1 MSFKVLGI
9 GELLWDLL
17 PGGPQLGGA
26 PANFACHA
34 AALGADAGLVSRV
47 GCDLLGCEAL
57 RLLAARGLDLAGL
70 TSDGGLP
77 TGTVAVT
84 IGADGHPRFRIS
96 ENAAW
101 DGLRADDRALELAAA
116 ADAVCFGSLG
126 QRTGAASAAI
136 RRLVRATRT
145 DALRVF
151 DVNLRPPFHTPEVIA
166 ASLGLADVLKLNET
180 ELPVLAAQFRLRGSV
195 DEQLERLAE
204 RFGLE
209 VVALTLGSAGSRL
222 FHGGRWSAEPARP
235 ITVQDAVGA
244 GDSFT
249 AALVIGL
256 LRQQEAGEILAAA
269 TEVSAYVCTQA
280 GATPPLPGR
289 LLEMFRKG

>member
-9 GELLWDLL
+9 GEVLWDLL

-34 AALGADAGLVSRV
+34 AALGADAGLISRV
-47 GCDLLGCEAL
+47 GCDPLGREAL
-57 RLLAARGLDLAGL
+57 RLLAARVLDLAGL
-70 TSDGGLP
+70 TSDEELP

-84 IGADGHPRFRIS
+84 IRADGHPLFRIS

-101 DGLRADDRALELAAA
+101 DGLRADEKALELAAA

-126 QRTGAASAAI
+126 QRTGAASTAI
-136 RRLVRATRT
+136 RRLVQATRP

-166 ASLGLADVLKLNET
+166 ASLELADVLKLNET

-209 VVALTLGSAGSRL
+209 VVALTLGGAGSRL
-222 FHGGRWSAEPARP
+222 FRGGRWSAESARP

-249 AALVIGL
+249 AALVLGL
-256 LRQQEAGEILAAA
+256 LRQQESGEILAAA

-280 GATPPLPGR
+280 GATPLLPGR
-289 LLEMFRKG
+289 LVEMFRRG